1 VLECGPET
9 SIVEE
14 NVMAKRIQLVLNENV
29 SKLGRVGDLVEV
41 APGYAR
47 NYLLPKGIAFN
58 ATPGVLKLAEKRRA
72 EEAKRQAELKA
83 EAEKQKAV
91 IEKAGTVQIQQK
103 AGEGDTLFGS
113 VTATNIAEAV
123 QQACGIEI
131 DRRAI
136 STPDIRKLGTYSVEI
151 KLYTDVTAKLDIE
164 VIAE

>member
-1 VLECGPET
+1 
-9 SIVEE
+9 
-14 NVMAKRIQLVLNENV
+14 MAKRIQLVLNENV

-47 NYLLPKGIAFN
+47 NYLLPKGMAFH

-83 EAEKQKAV
+83 EAEKQKAA
-91 IEKAGTVQIQQK
+91 IEKVGTIQIQQK

-113 VTATNIAEAV
+113 VTAANVAEAV
-123 QQACGIEI
+123 QQASGIEV
-131 DRRAI
+131 DRRNI
-136 STPDIRKLGTYSVEI
+136 STPDIRKLGTYTVEL
-151 KLYTDVTAKLDIE
+151 KLHTEVTAKIEVE

>member
-1 VLECGPET
+1 
-9 SIVEE
+9 
-14 NVMAKRIQLVLNENV
+14 MAKRIQLVLNENV

-47 NYLLPKGIAFN
+47 NYLLPKGMAFH

-91 IEKAGTVQIQQK
+91 IEKVGTIQVQQK

-113 VTATNIAEAV
+113 VTATNLAEAV
-123 QQACGIEI
+123 QQATGLEV
-131 DRRAI
+131 DRRNI
-136 STPDIRKLGTYSVEI
+136 STPDIRKLGTYSIEL
-151 KLYTDVTAKLDIE
+151 KLHTEVTAKIEVE

>member
-1 VLECGPET
+1 
-9 SIVEE
+9 
-14 NVMAKRIQLVLNENV
+14 MAKRIQLVLNENV

-47 NYLLPKGIAFN
+47 NYLLPKGIAFH

-83 EAEKQKAV
+83 EAEKQKAA
-91 IEKAGTVQIQQK
+91 IEKVGSIQIQQK

-113 VTATNIAEAV
+113 VTAANIAEAV
-123 QQACGIEI
+123 QQAAGIEV
-131 DRRAI
+131 DRREI
-136 STPDIRKLGTYSVEI
+136 TTPDIRKLGTYTVEL
-151 KLYTDVTAKLDIE
+151 KLHTDVTAKLEVE

>member
-1 VLECGPET
+1 
-9 SIVEE
+9 
-14 NVMAKRIQLVLNENV
+14 MAKRIQLVLNENV

-47 NYLLPKGIAFN
+47 NYLLPKGMAFQ

-83 EAEKQKAV
+83 EAEKQKAA
-91 IEKAGTVQIQQK
+91 IEKVGTIQIQQK

-113 VTATNIAEAV
+113 VTAANVAEAV
-123 QQACGIEI
+123 QQASGIEV
-131 DRRAI
+131 DRRNI
-136 STPDIRKLGTYSVEI
+136 STPDIRKLGTYTVEL
-151 KLYTDVTAKLDIE
+151 KLHTEVTAKIEVE

>member
-1 VLECGPET
+1 
-9 SIVEE
+9 
-14 NVMAKRIQLVLNENV
+14 MAKRIQLVLNENV

-47 NYLLPKGIAFN
+47 NYLLPKGIAFH

-83 EAEKQKAV
+83 EAEKQKAA
-91 IEKAGTVQIQQK
+91 IEKVGSIQIQQK

-113 VTATNIAEAV
+113 VTAANIAEAV
-123 QQACGIEI
+123 QQAAGIEV
-131 DRRAI
+131 DRREI
-136 STPDIRKLGTYSVEI
+136 TTPDIRKLGTYTVEL
-151 KLYTDVTAKLDIE
+151 KLHTDVIAKLEVE